1 MSKRIPKGTYGYING
16 VLFDFELKKRE
27 LEQKRNDILEAFPDL
42 YSEHVRGTDISD
54 PTGNRAVKLDTV
66 ELVHLAHEIEAVEAT
81 IAVLNQDQLFIYNR
95 FFKDK
100 IGKWQ
105 VVEEMHVSPETFQR
119 RKKEVIEICGRFLGV
134 YLGT

>member
-16 VLFDFELKKRE
+16 VLFDFELKKKE
-27 LEQKRNDILEAFPDL
+27 LEQKRNDILEAFPNL
-42 YSEHVRGTDISD
+42 YGEHVRGTDISD

-81 IAVLNQDQLFIYNR
+81 ITVLNKDQLYIYNR
-95 FFKDK
+95 FFRDK
-100 IGKWQ
+100 VNKWQ
-105 VVEEMHVSPETFQR
+105 VVEEMHVSPETFHR

-134 YLGT
+134 YLGS